1 MSKKSIFLI
10 ILCFLGLL
18 QTTFAVGKY
27 KKGDI
32 LTVFYTG
39 GLNLR
44 AQADINSDVIT
55 RLEFSNSV
63 KVVDDH
69 IGQTAFEDDFMNN
82 YMLKGFWVLVEINDK
97 RGYVFDGYLSTV
109 RMEAGEYYGNAKQ
122 NVEKM
127 LGSTKSSVKGKEHKK
142 GLGKYTIATYENG
155 WIWEEGTYNGCTY
168 SKATFSNLTFEESL
182 LMMNFLY
189 SGFSPSQRDLE
200 NPKQLNFSCCYCGPS
215 DGTVSMIYDKNVT
228 TISNHSCPEWK

>member
-1 MSKKSIFLI
+1 MTKKSIFL
-10 ILCFLGLL
+10 LFFLLSL
-18 QTTFAVGKY
+18 IFQASFAVGKY

-44 AQADINSDVIT
+44 AQADINSDVIS
-55 RLEFSNSV
+55 RLEFSSSV

-69 IGQTAFEDDFMNN
+69 IGQVAFEDDFLNN
-82 YMLKGFWVLVEINDK
+82 YMLKGFWVMVEVGDK

-122 NVEKM
+122 NIEKM
-127 LGSTKSSVKGKEHKK
+127 LGSTKSSVKEKEHKK
-142 GLGKYTIATYENG
+142 GMGKYTIATYENG

-168 SKATFSNLTFEESL
+168 TKASFPNLTFEESI
-182 LMMNFLY
+182 LMINFLY
-189 SGFSPSQRDLE
+189 SGFNPSNRDLE
-200 NPKQLNFSCCYCGPS
+200 NTKQINFSCCYCGPA
-215 DGTVSMIYDKNVT
+215 DGTVYMINEKNVT
-228 TISNHSCPEWK
+228 IIGNNNCPAAQ